1 MLLENL
7 LTEMQSICDM
17 KNRLEE
23 IKKEILEKVK
33 DVELIFVNGSYAFG
47 KMRKYSDIDMKVL
60 TSAKPKR
67 EHVFRFVKHEG
78 RSVLLTMH
86 FYTLSHVLRKIRKPE
101 EWIWAYMSYGQAKV
115 LFDKN
120 QNMEKIKAELERHK
134 VSQEYFLK
142 SVSVEASYLIEDVG
156 KLKNA
161 YLERDE
167 LNVFYAARTIAEICY
182 NLLKPFNPV
191 WKYASETETYQSFIE
206 LKNKPK
212 HYVEDFK
219 ICYGLTME
227 KRSIKAI
234 YESAMRLARETI
246 SFLRENKIEAKMKD
260 REFLQFFN
268 SEEYKD
274 FFKIS

>member
-17 KNRLEE
+17 ENELEE
-23 IKKEILEKVK
+23 IRKEILEKVK

-60 TSAKPKR
+60 TRAKPKR
-67 EHVFRFVKHEG
+67 EHIFQFIEYEG
-78 RSVLLTMH
+78 RSVLLTIH

-101 EWIWAYMSYGQAKV
+101 EWIWAYISYGQAKV

-120 QNMEKIKAELERHK
+120 QNMEKIKAELERHR

-142 SVSVEASYLIEDVG
+142 SVSVEASFLLEYVG

-161 YLERDE
+161 YLEEDE
-167 LNVFYAARTIAEICY
+167 LNVFYAARAIAEICY
-182 NLLKPFNPV
+182 NLMKPFNPV
-191 WKYASETETYQSFIE
+191 WKYSSETETYSSFIE

-227 KRSIKAI
+227 KRSIKTI
-234 YESAMRLARETI
+234 YGSAMRLARETTN
-246 SFLRENKIEAKMKD
+246 FLRENKIDTKMKD
-260 REFLQFFN
+260 RDFLRFFN
-268 SEEYKD
+268 SKEYKD
-274 FFKIS
+274 FLR